1 MNAENWLGP
10 GRRQTKWVGGC
21 CKKCCEVLSKETWN
35 VTRNVTRKGDQ
46 INMYY
51 VLCIRPTKK
60 IPDLYKWFVEGYLVF
75 SRRVT
80 SLNLMIMTKFSL
92 WNSKLI
98 DWFIT
103 YNFANLITELL
114 THSRWLQEQCNGTGR
129 PENN

>member
-1 MNAENWLGP
+1 
-10 GRRQTKWVGGC
+10 
-21 CKKCCEVLSKETWN
+21 
-35 VTRNVTRKGDQ
+35 
-46 INMYY
+46 MYF